1 MAGLREMAIFYS
13 QERSFFHRLVRDLGQ
28 EKEHMR
34 WVIALWLWFEAD
46 GNDKFMRRA
55 AALPGPV
62 VLRFV
67 DEALACLARLAGRVL
82 PGASTLLPCTNA
94 LLNKPIDDVTYFD
107 EHRDNIMPR
116 VKLLYKTVC
125 RVVLDDA
132 CASDDAVFF
141 PRSSAA
147 SAPRAIGT
155 PVLASAVSP
164 PPQTPTTPRFAD
176 LNAIVTPR
184 FSQLNAMAPPWA
196 PIRLAQPYQPQPQPQ
211 PPPQHQHQQHQM
223 MIIDRLPEE
232 FRSLFITFSRGYPID
247 KDDIRDFFNSLHGRP
262 CVEDVMV
269 ERAAPGQMPVYGRV
283 VLQSADMIPALL
295 GGEPTAKFII
305 KGRHLWARVYVPC
318 SRNTFQA

>member
-1 MAGLREMAIFYS
+1 MREMAIFYS
-13 QERSFFHRLVRDLGQ
+13 QERSLFHRLVRDLGQ

-82 PGASTLLPCTNA
+82 AGASTLLPCTNA

-132 CASDDAVFF
+132 CASDNAVFF
-141 PRSSAA
+141 PSRSSTA

-155 PVLASAVSP
+155 PVLATAISP

-184 FSQLNAMAPPWA
+184 LQ
-196 PIRLAQPYQPQPQPQ
+196 
-211 PPPQHQHQQHQM
+211 
-223 MIIDRLPEE
+223 
-232 FRSLFITFSRGYPID
+232 
-247 KDDIRDFFNSLHGRP
+247 GRP

-283 VLQSADMIPALL
+283 VLQSPDMIPALL

-318 SRNTFQA
+318 SRHTFQA

>member
-196 PIRLAQPYQPQPQPQ
+196 PIRL
-211 PPPQHQHQQHQM
+211 HQQHQM

>member
-1 MAGLREMAIFYS
+1 MAGMREMAIFYS
-13 QERSFFHRLVRDLGQ
+13 QERSLFHRLVRDLGQ

-82 PGASTLLPCTNA
+82 AGASTLLPCTNA

-132 CASDDAVFF
+132 CASD
-141 PRSSAA
+141 
-147 SAPRAIGT
+147 
-155 PVLASAVSP
+155 
-164 PPQTPTTPRFAD
+164 
-176 LNAIVTPR
+176 NA
-184 FSQLNAMAPPWA
+184 LNAMAPPWA
-196 PIRLAQPYQPQPQPQ
+196 PIWLAQPYQPQ
-211 PPPQHQHQQHQM
+211 PQHQHQQHQM
-223 MIIDRLPEE
+223 MIVDRLPEE
-232 FRSLFITFSRGYPID
+232 FRSLFIRHQGV
-247 KDDIRDFFNSLHGRP
+247 LQLGRP

-283 VLQSADMIPALL
+283 VLQSPDMIPALL

-318 SRNTFQA
+318 SRHTFQA